1 MVIQRIQTLFLL
13 LAVVFMAMFCLT
25 PFATLDCAE
34 SAESWAPVFV
44 KDAPVFMV
52 LNLVIAVL
60 LFLGIFMFKNLR
72 QQMKVTLVSIVLIC
86 ASIVTFGFV
95 LFVGMPGAHI
105 IWTGGVLLL
114 VAALICALFAYRGMK
129 KDHKLLTSYD
139 RLR

>member
-13 LAVVFMAMFCLT
+13 MAVIFMAIFCFT
-25 PFATLDCAE
+25 PIATLEVAE
-34 SAESWAPVFV
+34 SADSFSPVFV

-52 LNLVIAVL
+52 LNILIALL
-60 LFLGIFMFKNLR
+60 LFIGIFMFKNLR
-72 QQMKVTLVSIVLIC
+72 RQMTVTLASMVLIC

-95 LFVGMPGAHI
+95 LYVGMPGAHI

-114 VAALICALFAYRGMK
+114 IAALIAALLAYRSMK
-129 KDHKLLTSYD
+129 KDKKLLSSYD